1 MDNELHFQLGSSRAF
16 TLYLVHSWLTQ
27 DYSTSSFGELMLI
40 ALKLLPVSSKAD
52 PITEKI
58 MCKLLVTLCFIVTHN
73 TLTSCQYLKC
83 SENFCLPLD
92 YDKGDL
98 PPRNKNQPL
107 QVAVEFEIIHF
118 SRIQDKEF
126 WMEVVMWLALYWD
139 EPRLKFIGN
148 GKPRK
153 LVSLGLDFYEHIWV
167 PDLYVYSLRN
177 IKMPS
182 MLTQFAGI
190 ASLYGK

>member
-1 MDNELHFQLGSSRAF
+1 MHNTQQIFIQSVPYPSFRHC
-16 TLYLVHSWLTQ
+16 WNLT
-27 DYSTSSFGELMLI
+27 
-40 ALKLLPVSSKAD
+40 D
-52 PITEKI
+52 PCHPNQIPSQRKT
-58 MCKLLVTLCFIVTHN
+58 MCKILVTLCFIVTHN
-73 TLTSCQYLKC
+73 TFTTCQYLKC
-83 SENFCLPLD
+83 SENYCLPLD

-126 WMEVVMWLALYWD
+126 WMEVVMWLSIYWD

-148 GKPRK
+148 EKPNK
-153 LVSLGLDFYEHIWV
+153 LVSLGLDFSEHIWV

-177 IKMPS
+177 IKMTS
-182 MLTQFAGI
+182 ILTQFAGI
-190 ASLYGK
+190 ASLYGRCANCNCK